1 MAVTP
6 YTDVVLITGA
16 NQGIGFETAKKLASE
31 HSDYHVIM
39 TGRRKEAIEEAA
51 AKLQASGLINVEA
64 LVLGTTGPC
73 LPAAIVLTISIRCH
87 FK

>member
-1 MAVTP
+1 MAITP
-6 YTDVVLITGA
+6 HTDVVLITGA

-39 TGRRKEAIEEAA
+39 TGRRKEATEEAA
-51 AKLQASGLINVEA
+51 AKLQALGLINVEA
-64 LVLGTTGPC
+64 LVLGTTGPYS
-73 LPAAIVLTISIRCH
+73 LEATVLTTLTRCR